1 MNAETA
7 TDEVIDSIA
16 HIEMHRQEMAKEAG
30 LATACTEA
38 LRKLHELLDHER
50 EALQQPVPGSA
61 HSANIEAVTTEI
73 EKVKKLA
80 RITSQ
85 GAISRNPRPGQHQ
98 ASLQNGPR
106 NPNRNKGRRTMGRR
120 GER

>member
-38 LRKLHELLDHER
+38 LRKLHGLLDEER
-50 EALQQPVPGSA
+50 EALQ
-61 HSANIEAVTTEI
+61 
-73 EKVKKLA
+73 
-80 RITSQ
+80 
-85 GAISRNPRPGQHQ
+85 
-98 ASLQNGPR
+98 
-106 NPNRNKGRRTMGRR
+106 
-120 GER
+120 